1 MFRTALIALAFTG
14 FSSLAVAHPEPEAP
28 DTVKPAKKITTSQL
42 PTQGEIEDILENMP
56 DFNAIMGDMMGVMQD
71 EKLQTKLKSTAKT
84 FGEKIE
90 KSGALDTRDANG
102 LPDFNALFGAML
114 PMIADEDGLGGLIEP
129 MTELAEKMED
139 SLQKHTPTVKP

>member
-14 FSSLAVAHPEPEAP
+14 FSSLAAAHPEPEAP
-28 DTVKPAKKITTSQL
+28 DTVKPAKKITTPQL

-84 FGEKIE
+84 FG
-90 KSGALDTRDANG
+90 GWTH
-102 LPDFNALFGAML
+102 AM
-114 PMIADEDGLGGLIEP
+114 PMACRTLMRFLGQCYP
-129 MTELAEKMED
+129 
-139 SLQKHTPTVKP
+139 

>member
-1 MFRTALIALAFTG
+1 MFRNALIALAFTG
-14 FSSLAVAHPEPEAP
+14 FSSLAAAHPEPEAS
-28 DTVKPAKKITTSQL
+28 DVTKPATKITAPQL
-42 PTQGEIEDILENMP
+42 PTQDEIEDILENMP

-71 EKLQTKLKSTAKT
+71 EHLQSKLKSTVKT

-139 SLQKHTPTVKP
+139 SLQKHAPPAKP